1 MHAQAL
7 HAHVVDGVPELQLC
21 PFWSLGASPPHTMR
35 LLIGLPMMRAT
46 MPRWS
51 AFSKLWLSGNTCPRA
66 DSRCV
71 APAAKQNMASG
82 PGAAAAHHLADN
94 LQNFDFI
101 VGEVGPQLL
110 AGSTD
115 AYSRIWMLL

>member
-1 MHAQAL
+1 
-7 HAHVVDGVPELQLC
+7 
-21 PFWSLGASPPHTMR
+21 MR

-51 AFSKLWLSGNTCPRA
+51 AFSRLWLSGNTCPRA

-82 PGAAAAHHLADN
+82 PGAAAAHHLAETLQHVN
-94 LQNFDFI
+94 L
-101 VGEVGPQLL
+101 VVVELG
-110 AGSTD
+110 
-115 AYSRIWMLL
+115 

>member
-1 MHAQAL
+1 MCRHRL
-7 HAHVVDGVPELQLC
+7 IDHVDCGVGILRA
-21 PFWSLGASPPHTMR
+21 WNRTMR

-51 AFSKLWLSGNTCPRA
+51 AFSRLWLSGYTCPRA

-82 PGAAAAHHLADN
+82 PGAAAAHHLAVS
-94 LQNFDFI
+94 LQR
-101 VGEVGPQLL
+101 VVEVR
-110 AGSTD
+110 A
-115 AYSRIWMLL
+115 